1 MTDETATPEP
11 AVEPEPVQEPAPAP
25 EPAIGASP
33 EITSDDKLWGA
44 LSYFPL
50 IAIIMLLIEE
60 KKNRPF
66 IKFNAVQSIALA
78 VVLFVVNIILGIIPV
93 IQCISPLLWL
103 VVLWP
108 AIVAFGGKYPE
119 LPVITNFIKNQG
131 WV

>member
-1 MTDETATPEP
+1 MTPEAP
-11 AVEPEPVQEPAPAP
+11 TPE
-25 EPAIGASP
+25 STS

-50 IAIIMLLIEE
+50 IAIIMLLIED

-66 IKFNAVQSIALA
+66 IKFNAVQAIALG
-78 VVLFVVNIILGIIPV
+78 VVLFVINLVLGLIPV
-93 IQCISPLLWL
+93 IACVTPLIWL

-108 AIVAFGGKYPE
+108 AFIAFGGKYPE
-119 LPVITNFIKNQG
+119 LPFISNFIRKQG

>member
-1 MTDETATPEP
+1 MTNEAPT
-11 AVEPEPVQEPAPAP
+11 PAPTL
-25 EPAIGASP
+25 

-66 IKFNAVQSIALA
+66 IKFNAVQSLALA
-78 VVLFVVNIILGIIPV
+78 VVLFVVNIILGLIPG
-93 IQCISPLLWL
+93 IACITPLLWL

-108 AIVAFGGKYPE
+108 AFIAFGGKYPE
-119 LPVITNFIKNQG
+119 LPFISNFIKKQG

>member
-1 MTDETATPEP
+1 MTDETVSPESTS
-11 AVEPEPVQEPAPAP
+11 
-25 EPAIGASP
+25 GAGP

-50 IAIIMLLIEE
+50 IAIIMLLIED

-66 IKFNAVQSIALA
+66 IKFNAVQSLVLA
-78 VVLFVVNIILGIIPV
+78 VVLFVVSIVLGLIPV
-93 IQCISPLLWL
+93 VQCLTPLLWL

-119 LPVITNFIKNQG
+119 LPIITNFIKNQG